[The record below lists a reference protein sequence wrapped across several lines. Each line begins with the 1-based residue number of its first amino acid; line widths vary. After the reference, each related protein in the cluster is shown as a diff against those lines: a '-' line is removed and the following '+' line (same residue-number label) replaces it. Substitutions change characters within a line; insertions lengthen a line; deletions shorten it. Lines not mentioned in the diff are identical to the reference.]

1 MRHTVLPPQTTPV
14 AAAISAAL
22 LICAPSNARAQTLED
37 VVVSA
42 SRTEQRSFDAPA
54 AIQSIDRETIEVS
67 GPQVNLSEALI
78 RVPGVTIL
86 NRQNYAQ
93 DLQLSIR
100 GFGART
106 AFGIR
111 GVRLIVDGIPA
122 SMPDGQGQASTISL
136 TSTERIEVLRGPLAQ
151 LYGNASGG
159 VIQAFTRAAP
169 DTPEVSIHGYTGS
182 NDTTRSV
189 FQSAG
194 RVGQY
199 GLVAD
204 YGEFQTDGYRQN
216 SQTVRRHFNGKLD
229 WESGRTKFHVVANIF
244 DMPLAQDPGGL
255 GATWST
261 DPTAAATN
269 FIRDRVRKTVQQN
282 QLGAVL
288 QHRSD
293 GGFSTLARVY
303 GGQREVFQSQ
313 SILGQSRW
321 IGVDRDYWG
330 LGLQFS
336 QQFNLR
342 STPVKVSY
350 GADYDVADEYRSG
363 GNAALGEI
371 VDFTRRQ
378 QDYLYYNGDFF
389 AQAELFLTDATTL
402 IGGARRSN
410 VTLDVTD
417 RINAGSS
424 GKTKYSATNPVL
436 GIAHSLSDRLNVYAN
451 TGRGFESPSI
461 AETSYSGLVPAA
473 TFNAA
478 LRAATSRHYELGLKY
493 RPTKASIFDMAL
505 YRIDTDNEIVTLV
518 SVNGN
523 TSYINSAKTRR
534 EGLEIY
540 YATLLSQRVRLQA
553 AGNYISAA
561 YSDAFQSG
569 ADTINDGRK
578 IPGIPQHFVFAEL
591 AWNSIGFADQPRS
604 RNRPKGLTISAEM
617 VSSGKLYANDL
628 NTRVADGYDIANLRA
643 AYAWPI
649 GRGRLLADLRV
660 NNIFDKKYVGSVIV
674 ASATPYEP
682 APDRNW
688 MAGLRYA
695 LSF

>member
-1 MRHTVLPPQTTPV
+1 MTSSPRAATQRFGLQ
-14 AAAISAAL
+14 AAAAL
-22 LICAPSNARAQTLED
+22 CIVYPAFTAAQTLED

-518 SVNGN
+518 SVGGN

-591 AWNSIGFADQPRS
+591 AWNSIGFADQSRS
-604 RNRPKGLTISAEM
+604 RNRPKGLTLSAEM